1 MRNIAIIFFI
11 LSCVFSNIQAQP
23 NYDYSLLKKEKL
35 GRGVVVIRK
44 NETVNFV
51 SWRYLSSDP
60 LNVSFNIYRD
70 GKKIN
75 HTPIKEASCF
85 IDEKCTNQTYEYE
98 VEACVGNKPYG
109 EKSAYRLLEDS
120 PRGYLNIPLDVP
132 QSGITPIGQEYTYS
146 PNDASIGDVDGDG
159 EYEII
164 LKWDP
169 SNAHDNSHRG
179 YTGNVY
185 LDCYKLNGTK
195 LWRIDMGKNI
205 RAGAHYTQFMVF
217 DLDMD
222 GKAELVTKTADG
234 TIDGKG
240 KVIGNSQ
247 VDYRNEYGYILKGNE
262 YLTVFDG
269 ETGENK
275 STILYD
281 PPRGDIENWGDKYGN
296 RVDRYL
302 ACVAYLDGEYPSV
315 VMCRGYYSRTVLAA
329 YDWKEGKL
337 KQRWVF
343 DSNTL
348 GNEDYFGQGNH
359 NLRVGDVDADGR
371 DEIIYGQCAIDD
383 DGTGL
388 YSTKM
393 GHGDA
398 IHMTVFDPRKR
409 SMQVWACHENK
420 RDGSSFRDAATGEV
434 LFKIQSSNDIGRCMA
449 ADIDPTNF
457 GVEMWSI
464 NSKGICNINGDIV
477 DEKARVPINMACWWD
492 GDLSRELLDKNKVL
506 KYDYKTRGV
515 DVIMAAEGCWSNNGS
530 KSTACLQGDIL
541 GDWREEILFRT
552 EDNKN
557 LRLYVSTIDTK
568 YKFHTFLEDPIYRIS
583 IATQNVSYNQPTQT
597 GFYFGSDLGN
607 CFSEKKVE
615 VEGDSIVLDAGM
627 DYDSYKWSI
636 GGTDRT
642 RVIYRSDIRKNKK
655 IELELTYRGY
665 AFTDYINIA
674 FK

>member
-1 MRNIAIIFFI
+1 MRNIAIFFFT

-23 NYDYSLLKKEKL
+23 NYDFSLLKKEKL

-44 NETVNFV
+44 NKTANFI

-75 HTPIKEASCF
+75 HTPIKEVSYF
-85 IDEKCTNQTYEYE
+85 IDEKCTNRSYEYE
-98 VEACVGNKPYG
+98 VEAVVKNETVGERSSFNI
-109 EKSAYRLLEDS
+109 SADS
-120 PRGYLNIPLDVP
+120 PLKYINIPLDIP
-132 QSGITPIGQEYTYS
+132 KNGFTPSGQEYTYS
-146 PNDASIGDVDGDG
+146 PNDASVGDVDGDG

-164 LKWDP
+164 LKWEP

-185 LDCYKLNGTK
+185 FDCYRLDGTK

-205 RAGAHYTQFMVF
+205 RAGSHYTQFIVF

-222 GKAELVTKTADG
+222 GKAELVMKTADG

-275 STILYD
+275 NTIPYV
-281 PPRGDIENWGDKYGN
+281 PPRGKLESWGDEYGN
-296 RVDRYL
+296 RVDRFL

-315 VMCRGYYSRTVLAA
+315 VMCRGYYTRTVLAA
-329 YDWKEGKL
+329 YDWREGKL
-337 KQRWVF
+337 TERWVF
-343 DSNTL
+343 DSDTQ

-359 NLRVGDVDADGR
+359 NLRVGDVDGDGC
-371 DEIIYGQCAIDD
+371 DEIIYGQCAINN

-398 IHMTVFDPRKR
+398 IHLTAFNPNKKG
-409 SMQVWACHENK
+409 MQVWACHENK
-420 RDGSSFRDAATGEV
+420 HDGSSFRDAATGEV
-434 LFKIQSSNDIGRCMA
+434 LFKIPSSNDIGRCMA

-457 GVEMWSI
+457 GLEMWSI
-464 NSKGICNINGDIV
+464 NSKGIRNINGDIIAKQV
-477 DEKARVPINMACWWD
+477 KIPINMACWWD
-492 GDLSRELLDKNKVL
+492 GDLSRELLDKNKVS
-506 KYDYKTRGV
+506 KYDYKNKTTNT
-515 DVIMAAEGCWSNNGS
+515 IMTADDCLSNNGS
-530 KSTACLQGDIL
+530 KSTVCLQGDII
-541 GDWREEILFRT
+541 GDWREEILIRT
-552 EDNKN
+552 NDNKN
-557 LRLYVSTIDTK
+557 LRLYVSTINTD
-568 YKFHTFLEDPIYRIS
+568 YKFHTFLEDPVYRIS

-597 GFYFGSDLGN
+597 GFYFGTDLGK
-607 CFSEKKVE
+607 CFPEKKLMVE
-615 VEGDSIVLDAGM
+615 NDSINLDVGM

-655 IELELTYRGY
+655 IKLELTYRGY
-665 AFTDYINIA
+665 IFTDYVNVV